1 MIIMLL
7 FLDLG
12 LFKIPGLFLTIG
24 VILIL
29 FAIVFFIIGNKKAKD
44 LPAQEEEDAKHHTV
58 TDSTVVSDKNM
69 AVAKPVAVETKEEK
83 VEVSTPV
90 VPTPVTEVKDE
101 VVPGEL
107 KLDTPVAIPTPVVPV
122 PAAPKLVE
130 PVKAETPE
138 VKVEV
143 PTVPEVKVETPEVK
157 IEVPEV
163 KIETPEV
170 AVPVEPEVKIEVPA
184 EPVKVEVP
192 EVTPEVKIE
201 VPEVKVETPEVT
213 PEVKIE
219 VPAEPVKVEVPEVP
233 AVEPTSEV
241 KIDVPVEPVIK
252 IETPEVKTDNDSEE
266 LI

>member
-69 AVAKPVAVETKEEK
+69 AVAKPVTVETKEEK

-143 PTVPEVKVETPEVK
+143 PAVPEVKVETPEV
-157 IEVPEV
+157 
-163 KIETPEV
+163 
-170 AVPVEPEVKIEVPA
+170 AVPAEPEVKIEVPA
-184 EPVKVEVP
+184 EPVKVEV
-192 EVTPEVKIE
+192 PEVKIE

-233 AVEPTSEV
+233 VVEPTSEV

>member
-69 AVAKPVAVETKEEK
+69 AVAKPVTVETKEEK

-143 PTVPEVKVETPEVK
+143 PAVPEVKVETPEV
-157 IEVPEV
+157 
-163 KIETPEV
+163 
-170 AVPVEPEVKIEVPA
+170 AVPAEPEIKIEVPA

-233 AVEPTSEV
+233 AVETTSEV